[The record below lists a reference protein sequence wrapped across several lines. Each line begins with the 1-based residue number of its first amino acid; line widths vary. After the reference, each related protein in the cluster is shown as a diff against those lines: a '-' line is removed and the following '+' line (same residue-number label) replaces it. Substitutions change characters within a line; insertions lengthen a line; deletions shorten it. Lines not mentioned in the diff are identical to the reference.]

1 LESEEKGLLLGALDF
16 ISKPFHPS
24 IIKTR
29 IRNLLDLEDQ
39 RKLLV
44 IEITQRI
51 QAEKELQKTLD
62 RTEEI
67 VIERTGDYE
76 RARDE
81 AERANQLKS
90 EFLAN
95 MSHELRTPM
104 HHILSYATI
113 GSKRFNSS
121 GDRTLECFQNITS
134 AGERM
139 VGLVNNLF
147 DLSKLESKRM
157 AYTFKKNDVLLIIDE
172 NVNRFSKQLA
182 EKRISIKI
190 EPPLMPTQVI
200 CDRATI
206 SQVAQNLLSNAIKFT
221 QADKAISISF
231 SSKNMSGI
239 DRFEGQPVNYS
250 LVISIKDQGPGIPDN
265 ELESI
270 FDRFIQS
277 SKTKTGAG
285 GTGLGLSICLEIIKA
300 HHGKI
305 LAENNPEGGA
315 TFSFTLPV
323 SLYPI

>member
-1 LESEEKGLLLGALDF
+1 MESEEKGLLLGALDF